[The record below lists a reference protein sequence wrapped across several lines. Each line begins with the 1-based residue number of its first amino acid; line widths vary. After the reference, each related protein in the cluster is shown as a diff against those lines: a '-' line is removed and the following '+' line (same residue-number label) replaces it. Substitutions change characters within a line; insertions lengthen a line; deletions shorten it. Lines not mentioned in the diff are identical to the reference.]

1 MRFSIS
7 REQGNVVQNTCLKRL
22 IEIFSIVLLDSEIN
36 IYKKVIICDFDNFL
50 TKIKCQDH
58 SEYHFEDFIS
68 WSTVIRQKVINLT

>member
-22 IEIFSIVLLDSEIN
+22 IEIFSIVLLDSEIS

-58 SEYHFEDFIS
+58 SEYHLKILFNGQQLF
-68 WSTVIRQKVINLT
+68 VKKLLT

>member
-7 REQGNVVQNTCLKRL
+7 REQGNVIQNTCLKRP

-58 SEYHFEDFIS
+58 SEYHLKILFNGQQLF
-68 WSTVIRQKVINLT
+68 VKKLLT

>member
-22 IEIFSIVLLDSEIN
+22 IEIISIVLLDNEIN

-50 TKIKCQDH
+50 MKIKCQDH
-58 SEYHFEDFIS
+58 SEYHLKILFNGQQLF
-68 WSTVIRQKVINLT
+68 VKKLLT

>member
-7 REQGNVVQNTCLKRL
+7 REQGNVIQNTCLKRL
-22 IEIFSIVLLDSEIN
+22 IEIFSIVLLDSEIS

-58 SEYHFEDFIS
+58 SEYHLKILFNGQQLF
-68 WSTVIRQKVINLT
+68 VKKLLT

>member
-7 REQGNVVQNTCLKRL
+7 REQGNVIQNTCLKRL

-36 IYKKVIICDFDNFL
+36 TYKKVIICDFDNFL

-58 SEYHFEDFIS
+58 SEYHLKILFNGQQLF
-68 WSTVIRQKVINLT
+68 VKKLLT